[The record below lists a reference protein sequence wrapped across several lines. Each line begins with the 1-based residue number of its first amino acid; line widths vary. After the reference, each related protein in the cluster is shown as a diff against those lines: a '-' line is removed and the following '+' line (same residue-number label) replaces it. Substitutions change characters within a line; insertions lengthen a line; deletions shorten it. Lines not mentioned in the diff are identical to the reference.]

1 MEVQVPTNRMD
12 SAADALQK
20 EADALPK
27 KAYTIN
33 HTAALLD
40 IKRSTVYKWLRNGKL
55 KSILFEKGKKGQRV
69 TAESID
75 KLLKE

>member
-1 MEVQVPTNRMD
+1 MD
-12 SAADALQK
+12 SEADASQKEADASQK
-20 EADALPK
+20 EADALQK

-33 HTAALLD
+33 HTAELLD
-40 IKRSTVYKWLRNGKL
+40 ISRSTVYAWLRNGKL
-55 KSILFEKGKKGQRV
+55 TSIFFEIGKNHQRV